1 MTIVDEEQQ
10 QPSSAPTLET
20 LQEKIDECAN
30 IIIGLH
36 TIYRDRKKTII
47 QQIDEIKLLASDL
60 NVNNTQLRDM
70 ISQSFTMIGVSE
82 SWLRKL
88 LPEYLKSTKHTRK
101 DYLELQQQRDQQS
114 LQQHQQELA
123 ELRAA
128 SLTRN
133 PALEQQPSDKEKI
146 TTKVTTSY
154 DNKNSVAVKPNIQNE
169 QTAISEDK
177 VTIIKNL
184 EKKNGQ
190 LQEEIKYLRDGSS
203 AQRQRQQQ
211 QQQEETFAAIGC
223 LELQNNDVPIRVTVN
238 VKTKTIEC
246 MEIAYEVI
254 KGY

>member
-1 MTIVDEEQQ
+1 
-10 QPSSAPTLET
+10 
-20 LQEKIDECAN
+20 
-30 IIIGLH
+30 
-36 TIYRDRKKTII
+36 
-47 QQIDEIKLLASDL
+47 
-60 NVNNTQLRDM
+60 M
-70 ISQSFTMIGVSE
+70 ISQSFTMIGVSQ
-82 SWLRKL
+82 SWLRKM

-154 DNKNSVAVKPNIQNE
+154 DNKNSVAVKPNTQNE
-169 QTAISEDK
+169 QTVISEDK
-177 VTIIKNL
+177 VTTIKNL
-184 EKKNGQ
+184 EKKIGQ
-190 LQEEIKYLRDGSS
+190 LQEEIKYVRDGSY

-211 QQQEETFAAIGC
+211 QQQQQEETFSAIGY

>member
-1 MTIVDEEQQ
+1 
-10 QPSSAPTLET
+10 
-20 LQEKIDECAN
+20 
-30 IIIGLH
+30 
-36 TIYRDRKKTII
+36 
-47 QQIDEIKLLASDL
+47 
-60 NVNNTQLRDM
+60 
-70 ISQSFTMIGVSE
+70 
-82 SWLRKL
+82 
-88 LPEYLKSTKHTRK
+88 
-101 DYLELQQQRDQQS
+101 
-114 LQQHQQELA
+114 
-123 ELRAA
+123 
-128 SLTRN
+128 
-133 PALEQQPSDKEKI
+133 LEQQPSDKEKI

-154 DNKNSVAVKPNIQNE
+154 DNKNSVAVKPNTQNE

-177 VTIIKNL
+177 VTTIKNL

>member
-20 LQEKIDECAN
+20 LQQKIDECAN

-47 QQIDEIKLLASDL
+47 QQIGEIKLLASDL

-133 PALEQQPSDKEKI
+133 PALEQQLSDKEK
-146 TTKVTTSY
+146 
-154 DNKNSVAVKPNIQNE
+154 
-169 QTAISEDK
+169 
-177 VTIIKNL
+177 
-184 EKKNGQ
+184 
-190 LQEEIKYLRDGSS
+190 
-203 AQRQRQQQ
+203 
-211 QQQEETFAAIGC
+211 
-223 LELQNNDVPIRVTVN
+223 
-238 VKTKTIEC
+238 
-246 MEIAYEVI
+246 
-254 KGY
+254 

>member
-20 LQEKIDECAN
+20 LQEKIDECATA
-30 IIIGLH
+30 IIGLH

-47 QQIDEIKLLASDL
+47 QQIGEIKLLASDL

-154 DNKNSVAVKPNIQNE
+154 DNKNSVAVKPNTQNE

-177 VTIIKNL
+177 VTTIKNL
-184 EKKNGQ
+184 EKRMGNYRRK
-190 LQEEIKYLRDGSS
+190 SS
-203 AQRQRQQQ
+203 TYEMDLLLNDNDNNSNSKKKHSQQSDVLNFKIMTCQ
-211 QQQEETFAAIGC
+211 S
-223 LELQNNDVPIRVTVN
+223 ELP
-238 VKTKTIEC
+238 
-246 MEIAYEVI
+246 
-254 KGY
+254 